1 MKRIKATFLLLSLCS
16 VISAQ
21 ENIRV
26 WINDNST
33 RLPIG
38 EMTYSNSGKTVT
50 IGDETFNTS
59 DVDSITIVKTI
70 YINYDGN
77 NALVDLGHAKGVT
90 YEANGAHVTINNTN
104 TSEEM
109 EFVLAGTST
118 NGSLTYNGSY
128 KCKFILNGLTL
139 TSKTGA
145 AIDIESGKRSD
156 LILMEGTTNTLEDA
170 ALGTQKACLYCDG
183 HLEISGGGSLIV
195 AGNSKHAIA
204 TNEYMQLKKTTGT
217 ITITKAASDAIHA
230 EQYFQM
236 NGGVLNISGMVG
248 DGIQAEAKV
257 NKVVENN
264 GEVIIKGGSIT
275 IAVTSNDTKGI
286 KSDTDIHISGGTFNI
301 AASGAGSKGISCNG
315 NMFIN
320 EDDNTT
326 TMTITAS
333 GRIYTDADDND
344 SRCMGIKVDGNL
356 TISAGTITV
365 YNTGSGSRG
374 IKIDG
379 TYTKSGT
386 AKVNASV
393 KN

>member
-1 MKRIKATFLLLSLCS
+1 
-16 VISAQ
+16 
-21 ENIRV
+21 
-26 WINDNST
+26 
-33 RLPIG
+33 
-38 EMTYSNSGKTVT
+38 MT
-50 IGDETFNTS
+50 
-59 DVDSITIVKTI
+59 
-70 YINYDGN
+70 GN
-77 NALVDLGHAKGVT
+77 A
-90 YEANGAHVTINNTN
+90 
-104 TSEEM
+104 
-109 EFVLAGTST
+109 
-118 NGSLTYNGSY
+118 
-128 KCKFILNGLTL
+128 
-139 TSKTGA
+139 
-145 AIDIESGKRSD
+145 R
-156 LILMEGTTNTLEDA
+156 
-170 ALGTQKACLYCDG
+170 
-183 HLEISGGGSLIV
+183 
-195 AGNSKHAIA
+195 HAIA
-204 TNEYMQLKKTTGT
+204 TNEYMQLKKTTGA

-236 NGGVLNISGMVG
+236 NGGVVNISGMVG

-257 NKVVENN
+257 NKDEENN

-275 IAVTSNDTKGI
+275 IAVANSDTKGI

-301 AASGAGSKGISCNG
+301 VASGAGSKGISCNG

-320 EDDNTT
+320 EDDTTT

>member
-77 NALVDLGHAKGVT
+77 NAQVDLGHAKGVT

-128 KCKFILNGLTL
+128 KCKFILRPRLEPPS
-139 TSKTGA
+139 TS
-145 AIDIESGKRSD
+145 R
-156 LILMEGTTNTLEDA
+156 
-170 ALGTQKACLYCDG
+170 
-183 HLEISGGGSLIV
+183 
-195 AGNSKHAIA
+195 
-204 TNEYMQLKKTTGT
+204 
-217 ITITKAASDAIHA
+217 AASAPT
-230 EQYFQM
+230 
-236 NGGVLNISGMVG
+236 LS
-248 DGIQAEAKV
+248 
-257 NKVVENN
+257 
-264 GEVIIKGGSIT
+264 
-275 IAVTSNDTKGI
+275 
-286 KSDTDIHISGGTFNI
+286 
-301 AASGAGSKGISCNG
+301 
-315 NMFIN
+315 
-320 EDDNTT
+320 
-326 TMTITAS
+326 
-333 GRIYTDADDND
+333 
-344 SRCMGIKVDGNL
+344 
-356 TISAGTITV
+356 
-365 YNTGSGSRG
+365 
-374 IKIDG
+374 
-379 TYTKSGT
+379 
-386 AKVNASV
+386 
-393 KN
+393 